1 MAKDNSSPNVAKGV
15 LDLEAKN
22 VQINGLDVAIEQ
34 VRDGAIYVGGMAA
47 TAKVVKSS
55 CLPIGAKLGA
65 TLGMGAA
72 SLIGYR
78 MVQNNL
84 SSTRTNTQGG
94 LNVKVDKINS
104 SVTASSSNNKI
115 DDLYPAKS
123 VIEPGDSSGGN
134 IDGSIISSLD
144 IEQLQLDFYLHIVI
158 IYLLVLV
165 LVFLVMK
172 SFSKRNLKFE
182 FVKKLPLGDYI
193 QILFIKI
200 FKWWDKTNIL
210 WVYLILI
217 AILICMVISLWS
229 ISIILNNLN

>member
-1 MAKDNSSPNVAKGV
+1 
-15 LDLEAKN
+15 
-22 VQINGLDVAIEQ
+22 
-34 VRDGAIYVGGMAA
+34 MAA
-47 TAKVVKSS
+47 TAKVVKGSS
-55 CLPIGAKLGA
+55 LPIGAKLGA

-84 SSTRTNTQGG
+84 SSTRTNSQGS
-94 LNVKVDKINS
+94 LNVKVDKLNS
-104 SVTASSSNNKI
+104 SVTASSPSSNKI
-115 DDLYPAKS
+115 DELYPAKS
-123 VIEPGDSSGGN
+123 VIEPGDSIVGDR
-134 IDGSIISSLD
+134 DGSIISSLD

-165 LVFLVMK
+165 FVFIIMK
-172 SFSKRNLKFE
+172 NFSKRGLNFE

-193 QILFIKI
+193 QIIFIKI

-210 WVYLILI
+210 WIYLILI

-229 ISIILNNLN
+229 ISIILSNLN